1 MCLFGNMLF
10 LLYLCAILITFTD
23 MTFSAQQIAML
34 LGGKITGDANR
45 QVWDVGSIE
54 TAQEGQLT
62 FLCDAKYLSHLPN
75 TNASVV
81 LMTESIA
88 FDGDTRATLIRVENA
103 RAAMGQLLA
112 LVAKAMNPAKQGI
125 EQPSFVSEGVAVP
138 EDAYVGAF
146 AYIGKNVQLGKGVQ
160 IYPHTYIGD
169 NVKIG
174 DHTILYSGVKIYYN
188 CQVGN
193 DCILHAGVVVGSD
206 GFGFEPDAKGV
217 NQKLPQ
223 IGNVIIEDDV
233 EIGANTTIDRAMMG
247 STIVRRN
254 AKIDNLVQ
262 IGHNVE
268 VGASDFLCAQVGIAG
283 SSKIGSHCI
292 LAGQVGVA
300 GHLEIADNCVF
311 GAQSGIPSSVRKP
324 GMYQGSPIIDAMNWR
339 RSVVGFKQLPELM
352 KKIQELEKKQ

>member
-1 MCLFGNMLF
+1 
-10 LLYLCAILITFTD
+10 
-23 MTFSAQQIAML
+23 ML

-54 TAQEGQLT
+54 SAQEGQLS
-62 FLCDAKYLSHLPN
+62 FLCDAKYLSYLPQ

-81 LMTESIA
+81 LMTESIV
-88 FDGDTRATLIRVENA
+88 FDGDTPATIIRVENA
-103 RAAMGQLLA
+103 RAAMGQLLT

-125 EQPSFVSEGVAVP
+125 EQPSFISEGVIVP
-138 EDAYVGAF
+138 EDAYIGAF
-146 AYIGKNVQLGKGVQ
+146 AYIGKNVQIGEGVQ

-169 NVKIG
+169 NVRIG
-174 DHTILYSGVKIYYN
+174 NNTILYSGVKIYYN

-206 GFGFEPDAKGV
+206 GFGFEPDAKGI

-233 EIGANTTIDRAMMG
+233 EIGANTTLDRAMMG

-262 IGHNVE
+262 VAHNVE
-268 VGASDFLCAQVGIAG
+268 VGESTFLCSQVGIAG

-300 GHLEIADNCVF
+300 GHLEITDNCVF
-311 GAQSGIPSSVRKP
+311 GAQSGIPSNVHKP

-352 KKIQELEKKQ
+352 KKIQELEKRV

>member
-1 MCLFGNMLF
+1 
-10 LLYLCAILITFTD
+10 
-23 MTFSAQQIAML
+23 ML

-54 TAQEGQLT
+54 SAQEGQLT
-62 FLCDAKYLSHLPN
+62 FLCDAKYLSYLPQ

-81 LMTESIA
+81 LMTESIV
-88 FDGDTRATLIRVENA
+88 FDGDTPATIIRVENA

-125 EQPSFVSEGVAVP
+125 EQPSFISEGVIVP
-138 EDAYVGAF
+138 EDAYIGAF
-146 AYIGKNVQLGKGVQ
+146 AYIGKNVQLGEGVQ

-169 NVKIG
+169 NVRIG
-174 DHTILYSGVKIYYN
+174 NNTILYSGVKIYYN

-206 GFGFEPDAKGV
+206 GFGFEPDAKGI

-233 EIGANTTIDRAMMG
+233 EIGANTTLDRAMMG

-262 IGHNVE
+262 VAHNVE
-268 VGASDFLCAQVGIAG
+268 VGESTFLCSQVGIAG

-300 GHLEIADNCVF
+300 GHLEITDNCVF
-311 GAQSGIPSSVRKP
+311 GAQSGIPSNVRKP

-352 KKIQELEKKQ
+352 KKIQELEKRV

>member
-1 MCLFGNMLF
+1 
-10 LLYLCAILITFTD
+10 
-23 MTFSAQQIAML
+23 ML

-88 FDGDTRATLIRVENA
+88 FDGETRATLIRVENA

-125 EQPSFVSEGVAVP
+125 EQPSFVSEGVTVP

>member
-1 MCLFGNMLF
+1 
-10 LLYLCAILITFTD
+10 
-23 MTFSAQQIAML
+23 ML

-88 FDGDTRATLIRVENA
+88 FDGETRATLIRVENA

-193 DCILHAGVVVGSD
+193 DCILHAGAVVGSD